1 MTDAADRAERVD
13 VAVIGA
19 GLAGLAC
26 ARALHAAGRDV
37 VVLEASDGIG
47 GRVRTDDVEG
57 FQLDRGF
64 QVLFTAYPEVER
76 QLDLDAL
83 SLGRFERGAVVRV
96 GGRFHRLA
104 DPFRGAGARALGTGA
119 LDAIRA
125 PIGSLPDKIRMARL
139 RRELL
144 GKPAADLLRGPDQS
158 TASALRERGFSD
170 SMIDRFFRPLF
181 GGIQLD
187 QSLTTS
193 SRMFDVMFRTLASSD
208 AALPA
213 KGMGAIPAQLAAAI
227 PDSAMRLGC
236 RVGAVEGTT
245 VWLHGGVHLEASCVV
260 VATDGPEAA
269 RLLGLPSVRSKQAA
283 CVWYAAP
290 VAPIEGRMIVLDGEA
305 SGPVANLA
313 VVSSVAP
320 TYAPEDECLVAAAC
334 PGTSSPGIEVAV
346 RSQMIGWFGPAV
358 ERWRHLRTYLIDHA
372 QPDQRPP
379 FHPKQAVRLGEGRYV
394 AGDHRDTA
402 SIQGA
407 LYSGRRCAEAVLA
420 DLGTAPTTT
429 GSKQ

>member
-1 MTDAADRAERVD
+1 VTEAADRAEPVD
-13 VAVIGA
+13 IVVIGA

-26 ARALHAAGRDV
+26 ARTLHEAGRAV

-47 GRVRTDDVEG
+47 GRVRTDEVEG

-64 QVLFTAYPEVER
+64 QVLFTAYPEAIR

-83 SLGRFERGAVVRV
+83 LLQPFDRGALVRV

-104 DPFRGAGARALGTGA
+104 DPFRGPGVLGAATGT
-119 LDAIRA
+119 LDATRA
-125 PIGSLPDKIRMARL
+125 PIGTLLDKLRLARL
-139 RRELL
+139 RRELMA
-144 GKPAADLLRGPDQS
+144 KAPADLLRGKDE
-158 TASALRERGFSD
+158 TTGKALRDRGFSD
-170 SMIDRFFRPLF
+170 AMVDRFFRPLF

-193 SRMFDVMFRTLASSD
+193 SRMFDLMFRTLASSD

-213 KGMGAIPAQLAAAI
+213 KGMSAIPAQLAAKLPTSAI
-227 PDSAMRLGC
+227 RVGC

-245 VWLHGGVHLEASCVV
+245 VWLHGGVHLEAARVV
-260 VATDGPEAA
+260 VATEGPEAA

-290 VAPIEGRMIVLDGEA
+290 VAPVDGRMIVLDGEA

-320 TYAPEDECLVAAAC
+320 TYAPEGQSLIAAAC

-346 RSQMIGWFGPAV
+346 RSQMLGWFGQAV
-358 ERWRHLRTYLIDHA
+358 DHWRHLRTYLIDHA

-379 FHPKQAVRLGEGRYV
+379 FHPKQSVRLGEGRYV

-407 LYSGRRCAEAVLA
+407 LYSGRRCAQAVLA
-420 DLGTAPTTT
+420 DLTEGV
-429 GSKQ
+429 